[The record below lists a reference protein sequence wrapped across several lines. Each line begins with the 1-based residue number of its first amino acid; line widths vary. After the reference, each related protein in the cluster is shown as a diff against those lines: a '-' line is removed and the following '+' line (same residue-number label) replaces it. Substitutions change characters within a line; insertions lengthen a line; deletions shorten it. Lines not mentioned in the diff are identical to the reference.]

1 MSSEVP
7 TRSGIARNGDIE
19 LFYEDLGNP
28 GDPAV
33 ILVMGVAAQL
43 PMWPDGFCQRLLD
56 RGYRVIR
63 FDNRDCGLST
73 KLHGHKAPGSVQRRV
88 VRYAFGVGSE
98 VPYTLLDMAEDVR
111 TLIDHLDLDTVHIA
125 GASMGG
131 MIVQVF
137 AGTYP
142 ERVNS
147 VGIIYSATG
156 RPFSRLPSWALIKT
170 AMTAPGKNATPE
182 EWLEFE
188 VNTGIVYNG
197 PDNLPSREALRQ
209 RILEHRA
216 RSDYKVGTVRQFDAI
231 LGTGSLLRFTR
242 AITAPTVVIHGRN
255 DPLVPYQNGRV
266 VAKNIRNSRFAL
278 IEGMGHDLPEPVW
291 EPVTT
296 ELLATFDRGT
306 ARSRGSSRGSVC
318 RTD

>member
-1 MSSEVP
+1 MVPLSSEVP

-28 GDPAV
+28 RDPAV

-43 PMWPDGFCQRLLD
+43 PMWPDGFCQQLLD

-73 KLHGHKAPGSVQRRV
+73 KLDGHKAPGSVQRRV

-98 VPYTLLDMAEDVR
+98 VPYTLIDMAEDVHA
-111 TLIDHLDLDTVHIA
+111 LIDHLELDTVHIA

-142 ERVNS
+142 QRANS

-156 RPFSRLPSWALIKT
+156 RAFSRLPSWELIKT
-170 AMTAPGKNATPE
+170 AMNAPGRNASPE

-188 VNTGIVYNG
+188 VNNGIVYNG

-209 RILEHRA
+209 RILDHRA

-291 EPVTT
+291 EPVAK
-296 ELLATFDRGT
+296 ELLATFERGT
-306 ARSRGSSRGSVC
+306 SRSRGTVC